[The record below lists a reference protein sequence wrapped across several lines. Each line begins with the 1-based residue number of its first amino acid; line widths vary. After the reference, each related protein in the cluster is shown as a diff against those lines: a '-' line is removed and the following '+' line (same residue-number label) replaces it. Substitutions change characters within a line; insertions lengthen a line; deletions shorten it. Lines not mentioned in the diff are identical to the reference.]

1 MIRLVLL
8 LLLFAG
14 QAAFAAPVDTF
25 EFKSEQQ
32 ETIFHRL
39 SNELRCLVCQ
49 NQSIGDSNADL
60 AKDLRNEIYKMLQQG
75 KSEDEIID
83 FMVQRY
89 GDFVLYNP
97 PMKPLTWLLWFGP
110 VIALLAGFVVVVR
123 YIRNQRNL
131 TAAVELSAD
140 EQRRLAALQ
149 SDIEQSRRAT
159 AMNDSSEA
167 NAR

>member
-1 MIRLVLL
+1 MRPLVLIL
-8 LLLFAG
+8 LMFIG
-14 QAAFAAPVDTF
+14 QAAIAMPVDTF
-25 EFKSEQQ
+25 KFDSEQQ

-49 NQSIGDSNADL
+49 NQAIADSNADL

-75 KSEDEIID
+75 KTEDQIID

-110 VIALLAGFVVVVR
+110 VIALLAGFFVVVR
-123 YIRNQRNL
+123 YIRNQRSL
-131 TAAVELSAD
+131 AAAVELSSD
-140 EQRRLAALQ
+140 EQQRLAALQ
-149 SDIEQSRRAT
+149 SDIKQAQRTSAT
-159 AMNDSSEA
+159 NGNSEA
-167 NAR
+167 KG

>member
-1 MIRLVLL
+1 VIRFALIVL
-8 LLLFAG
+8 FFIG
-14 QAAFAAPVDTF
+14 QAAFAMPVDTF
-25 EFKSEQQ
+25 KFESVKQ
-32 ETIFHRL
+32 ETAFHKL

-49 NQSIGDSNADL
+49 NQSIADSNADL

-75 KSEDEIID
+75 KSEDQIID

-110 VIALLAGFVVVVR
+110 VIALLVGFIVVVR

-131 TAAVELSAD
+131 TIADELSS
-140 EQRRLAALQ
+140 EEHQRLAALQ
-149 SDIEQSRRAT
+149 SDLKQARRAT
-159 AMNDSSEA
+159 VTNDNSGA
-167 NAR
+167 KG

>member
-1 MIRLVLL
+1 MTRLALL
-8 LLLFAG
+8 LLLLIG
-14 QAAFAAPVDTF
+14 QAAFAMPVDTF
-25 EFKSEQQ
+25 KFESEQQ

-49 NQSIGDSNADL
+49 NQSIADSNADL

-75 KSEDEIID
+75 KSEEQIID

-97 PMKPLTWLLWFGP
+97 PMKPLTWFLWFGP

-123 YIRNQRNL
+123 YIRNQRNQ
-131 TAAVELSAD
+131 TVAVELSSE
-140 EQRRLAALQ
+140 EQQRLAALQ
-149 SDIEQSRRAT
+149 SDIKQAARAIAT
-159 AMNDSSEA
+159 NDDSGA
-167 NAR
+167 KG

>member
-1 MIRLVLL
+1 MTRLALL
-8 LLLFAG
+8 LLLLIG
-14 QAAFAAPVDTF
+14 QVALAMPVDTF
-25 EFKSEQQ
+25 KFKSEEQ

-49 NQSIGDSNADL
+49 NQAIADSNADL

-75 KSEDEIID
+75 KSEEQIID

-110 VIALLAGFVVVVR
+110 LIALLVGFIVVVR
-123 YIRNQRNL
+123 YIRNQRSL
-131 TAAVELSAD
+131 VVASELSTD
-140 EQRRLAALQ
+140 DQQRLAALR
-149 SDIEQSRRAT
+149 SDLKQARSTSAT
-159 AMNDSSEA
+159 SDNSEA
-167 NAR
+167 SG

>member
-1 MIRLVLL
+1 VIRFALIVL
-8 LLLFAG
+8 FFIG
-14 QAAFAAPVDTF
+14 QAAFAMPVDTF
-25 EFKSEQQ
+25 KFESVKQ
-32 ETIFHRL
+32 ETAFHKL

-49 NQSIGDSNADL
+49 NQSIADSNADL

-75 KSEDEIID
+75 KSEDQIID

-110 VIALLAGFVVVVR
+110 VIALLAGFFVVVR

-131 TAAVELSAD
+131 ATAVELSSE
-140 EQRRLAALQ
+140 EQQRLATLQ
-149 SDIEQSRRAT
+149 SDLKQARRAT
-159 AMNDSSEA
+159 VTNDNSGA
-167 NAR
+167 KG

>member
-1 MIRLVLL
+1 VIRFALIVL
-8 LLLFAG
+8 FFIG
-14 QAAFAAPVDTF
+14 QAAFAMPVDTF
-25 EFKSEQQ
+25 KFESVKQ
-32 ETIFHRL
+32 ETAFHKL

-49 NQSIGDSNADL
+49 NQSIADSNADL

-75 KSEDEIID
+75 KSEDQIID

-110 VIALLAGFVVVVR
+110 VIALLVGFIVVVR

-131 TAAVELSAD
+131 AAAVELSSE
-140 EQRRLAALQ
+140 EQQRLAALQ
-149 SDIEQSRRAT
+149 SDLKQDRRAT
-159 AMNDSSEA
+159 VTNDNSGA
-167 NAR
+167 KG